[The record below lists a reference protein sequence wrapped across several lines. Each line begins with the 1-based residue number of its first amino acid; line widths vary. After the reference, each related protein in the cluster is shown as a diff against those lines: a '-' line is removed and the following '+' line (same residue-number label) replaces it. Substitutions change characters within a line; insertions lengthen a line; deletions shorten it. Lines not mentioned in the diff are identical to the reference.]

1 MGIEAAIAS
10 NHTRKTH
17 MKLTT
22 NKSNSSGEKVDFS
35 VYKSDLNG
43 IETGTIITPD
53 HTLKFSERHDI
64 QLDETVID
72 VTYDGA
78 DFCMVFDWGKEFCAT
93 GSCASMYMVDECKFK
108 AIVKLAYN
116 LI

>member
-22 NKSNSSGEKVDFS
+22 NKSNSSGEKVNFTVVGKD
-35 VYKSDLNG
+35 NG
-43 IETGTIITPD
+43 GEESGKIFTPD
-53 HTLKFSERHDI
+53 YVLDYCERWDN
-64 QLDETVID
+64 QLQEIVID

-78 DFCMVFDWGKEFCAT
+78 DFCMVFDHGKEYCAT
-93 GSCASMYMVDECKFK
+93 AMCASIYFCDTNKFK
-108 AIVKLAYN
+108 AIVQLAYN
-116 LI
+116 TI